1 MRNSETFLLDGP
13 AGALEAVL
21 DYPAATSEPK
31 AVALV
36 LHPHPLQE
44 GTMHNKVAWMLARS
58 FVQLGAPALRF
69 NFRGVGNSAGW
80 HDNGAGETDDAL
92 AAFDW
97 LQQRWPQAA
106 LWLGG
111 FSFGA
116 QVALRAVSQRPVQ
129 RLVTVAPPV
138 ARFKTQLTAL
148 PDCDWLLIQ
157 GDADDVVDP
166 AEVIAWAGA
175 LAQPPQIT
183 VLPGAGHFFHGR
195 LNDLRDAVLTHFAGS
210 TIS

>member
-1 MRNSETFLLDGP
+1 MRNSETFLFDGP
-13 AGALEAVL
+13 VGPLEAVL
-21 DYPAATSEPK
+21 EMPAETAALS

-44 GTMHNKVAWMLARS
+44 GTMHNKVAYMLARS

-69 NFRGVGNSAGW
+69 NFRGVGKSAGRY
-80 HDNGAGETDDAL
+80 DNAVGETDDAV
-92 AAFDW
+92 AALDW
-97 LQQRWPQAA
+97 LHKRWPQAD

-116 QVALRAVSQRPVQ
+116 QVALRAVTQRPVR

-138 ARFKTQLTAL
+138 ARFSAQLDAL

-157 GDADDVVDP
+157 GDADDVVNPD
-166 AEVIAWAGA
+166 EVLNWARA
-175 LAQPPQIT
+175 LSQPPAIT

-195 LNDLRDAVLTHFAGS
+195 LNDLRDAVVNHFLTTVA
-210 TIS
+210 

>member
-1 MRNSETFLLDGP
+1 MRNSESFLLDGP
-13 AGALEAVL
+13 VGALEAVL
-21 DYPAATSEPK
+21 DYPAAIGEPA

-44 GTMHNKVAWMLARS
+44 GAMHNKVAWMLARS

-69 NFRGVGNSAGW
+69 NFRGVGKSAGQ
-80 HDNGAGETDDAL
+80 HDSAVGETDDAL
-92 AAFDW
+92 AALDW
-97 LQQRWPQAA
+97 LQRRWPQAA

-116 QVALRAVSQRPVQ
+116 QVAMRAVTQRPVR

-166 AEVIAWAGA
+166 NEVLEWAQA
-175 LAQPPQIT
+175 LARPPVVT

-195 LNDLRDAVLTHFAGS
+195 LNDLRDVVINHFSA
-210 TIS
+210 TTV